1 MIVFHEFDTFHRL
14 CMLKR
19 RDVNRGALSMN
30 SILQQPIWRFYD
42 QSISAKQRSPLES
55 FATDDTL
62 CQLVG
67 QLASPPTI
75 RTWVHD
81 ASVILGIQDHRLPY
95 VQQGM
100 ELLKTHAYHPIVRNS
115 GGLAVVL
122 DAGVLNISLVL
133 SEQTEALSIN
143 DGYDVMVALIKGLLP
158 EVADRIEAYEIVGS
172 YCPGS
177 YDLSID
183 GKKFAGISQRR
194 LRQGVAVQIYL
205 CIEGSGSE
213 RAALIRDFYEVSLQ
227 GEETKFTYPSIDP
240 SVMASLSELVD
251 PTLTVE
257 AVIIRLQQLIHSMT
271 EEIRFESF
279 HDEELPLYAFYLQR
293 IVERNTKMLAP
304 K

>member
-1 MIVFHEFDTFHRL
+1 MKH
-14 CMLKR
+14 
-19 RDVNRGALSMN
+19 
-30 SILQQPIWRFYD
+30 ILQQPIWRYYD

-67 QLASPPTI
+67 QLMSPPTI
-75 RTWVHD
+75 RTWVHE
-81 ASVILGIQDHRLPY
+81 ASVVLGIQDHRLPY

-100 ELLKTHAYHPIVRNS
+100 ELLESRGYHPIVRNS

-122 DAGVLNISLVL
+122 DEGILNISIVL
-133 SEQTEALSIN
+133 SEQKESLSIN
-143 DGYDVMVALIKGLLP
+143 DGYDVMVDLVKGLFP
-158 EVADRIEAYEIVGS
+158 EIAEKIEAYEIVGS

-205 CIEGSGSE
+205 CIEGSGSQ
-213 RAALIRDFYEVSLQ
+213 RAALIRDFYEASLQ
-227 GEETKFTYPSIDP
+227 QEETKFAYPQIVP
-240 SVMASLSELVD
+240 EVMASLSELID
-251 PTLTVE
+251 PHLTVE
-257 AVIIRLQQLIHSMT
+257 AVVIRLQQLLNQWA
-271 EEIRFESF
+271 EEVRPQSF
-279 HDEELPLYAFYLQR
+279 YDEELTLYGFYLQR
-293 IVERNTKMLAP
+293 VFERNTKMLER

>member
-1 MIVFHEFDTFHRL
+1 MKH
-14 CMLKR
+14 
-19 RDVNRGALSMN
+19 
-30 SILQQPIWRFYD
+30 ILQQPIWRYYD

-67 QLASPPTI
+67 QLMSPPTI
-75 RTWVHD
+75 HTWVHE
-81 ASVILGIQDHRLPY
+81 ASVVLGIQDHRLPY

-100 ELLKTHAYHPIVRNS
+100 ELLESRGYHPIVRNS

-122 DAGVLNISLVL
+122 DEGILNISIVL
-133 SEQTEALSIN
+133 SEQKESLSIN
-143 DGYDVMVALIKGLLP
+143 DGYDVMVDLVKGLFP
-158 EVADRIEAYEIVGS
+158 EVAEKIEAYEIVGS

-205 CIEGSGSE
+205 CIEGSGSQ
-213 RAALIRDFYEVSLQ
+213 RAALIRDFYEESLQ
-227 GEETKFTYPSIDP
+227 QEETKFAYPQIVP
-240 SVMASLSELVD
+240 EVMASLSELID
-251 PTLTVE
+251 PHLTVE
-257 AVIIRLQQLIHSMT
+257 AVVIRLQQLLNQWAEEVRPHS
-271 EEIRFESF
+271 FY
-279 HDEELPLYAFYLQR
+279 DEELTLYGFYLQR
-293 IVERNTKMLAP
+293 VFERNTKMLER

>member
-1 MIVFHEFDTFHRL
+1 M
-14 CMLKR
+14 K
-19 RDVNRGALSMN
+19 

-81 ASVILGIQDHRLPY
+81 ASVVLGIQDHRLPY

-100 ELLKTHAYHPIVRNS
+100 DLLKERGYHPIVRNS

-122 DAGVLNISLVL
+122 DEGVLNISIVL

-143 DGYDVMVALIKGLLP
+143 DGYDVMVALVKGLFP
-158 EVADRIEAYEIVGS
+158 EVADKIEAYEIVGS

-177 YDLSID
+177 YDLSIE

-205 CIEGSGSE
+205 CIEGSGSD
-213 RAALIRDFYEVSLQ
+213 RAALIRDFYKESLR
-227 GEETKFTYPSIDP
+227 GEETKFTYPNIVPD
-240 SVMASLSELVD
+240 VMASLSELID
-251 PTLTVE
+251 ASLTVE
-257 AVIIRLQQLIHSMT
+257 AVVIRLQQFLNNMA

-279 HDEELPLYAFYLQR
+279 HDAELTLYAFYLQR
-293 IVERNTKMLAP
+293 VLERNSKMLEP

>member
-1 MIVFHEFDTFHRL
+1 MKH
-14 CMLKR
+14 
-19 RDVNRGALSMN
+19 
-30 SILQQPIWRFYD
+30 ILQQPIWRYYD

-67 QLASPPTI
+67 QLMSPPTI
-75 RTWVHD
+75 RTWVHE
-81 ASVILGIQDHRLPY
+81 ASVVLGIQDHRLPY

-100 ELLKTHAYHPIVRNS
+100 ELLESRGYHPIVRNS

-122 DAGVLNISLVL
+122 DEGILNISIVL
-133 SEQTEALSIN
+133 SEQKESLSIN
-143 DGYDVMVALIKGLLP
+143 DGYDVMVDLVKGLFP
-158 EVADRIEAYEIVGS
+158 EVAEKIEAYEIVGS

-205 CIEGSGSE
+205 CIEGSGSQ
-213 RAALIRDFYEVSLQ
+213 RAALIRDFYEESLQ
-227 GEETKFTYPSIDP
+227 QEETKFAYPQIVP
-240 SVMASLSELVD
+240 EIMASLSELID
-251 PTLTVE
+251 PHLTVE
-257 AVIIRLQQLIHSMT
+257 AVVIRLQQLLNQWA
-271 EEIRFESF
+271 EEVRPQSF
-279 HDEELPLYAFYLQR
+279 YDEELTLYGFYLQR
-293 IVERNTKMLAP
+293 VFERNTKMLER

>member
-1 MIVFHEFDTFHRL
+1 MKH
-14 CMLKR
+14 
-19 RDVNRGALSMN
+19 
-30 SILQQPIWRFYD
+30 ILQQPIWRYYD

-67 QLASPPTI
+67 QLMSPPTI
-75 RTWVHD
+75 RTWVHE
-81 ASVILGIQDHRLPY
+81 ASVVLGIQDHRLPY

-100 ELLKTHAYHPIVRNS
+100 ELLESRGYPPFVRNS

-122 DAGVLNISLVL
+122 DEGILNISIVL
-133 SEQTEALSIN
+133 SEQKESLSIN
-143 DGYDVMVALIKGLLP
+143 DGYDVMVDLVKGLFP
-158 EVADRIEAYEIVGS
+158 EVAEKIKAYEIVGS

-205 CIEGSGSE
+205 CIEGSGSQ
-213 RAALIRDFYEVSLQ
+213 RAALIRDFYEESLQ
-227 GEETKFTYPSIDP
+227 QEETKFAYPQIVP
-240 SVMASLSELVD
+240 EVMASLSELID
-251 PTLTVE
+251 PHLTVE
-257 AVIIRLQQLIHSMT
+257 AVVIRLQQLLNQWA
-271 EEIRFESF
+271 EEVRPQSF
-279 HDEELPLYAFYLQR
+279 YDEELTLYGFYLQR
-293 IVERNTKMLAP
+293 VFERNTKMLER